1 MDEAHGPPFDA
12 PVASNA
18 ARDRVQELDTLRRL
32 ARSLA
37 DALQERD
44 VLERAVTVLAG
55 PGPFACAEALLRAS
69 EEAGFVRASAA
80 GRTAGSACER
90 PSSADLHAL
99 ADAAVAGGV
108 PCALA
113 GWTVVPLGDR
123 ALIAVAGGGEAS
135 EAFLGAA
142 QDLILAALKRARLH
156 RRLAER
162 EMQRSRL
169 LQAVLT
175 AQEEERGRISRDLHD
190 QIGQALTALVLGL
203 DKHLDGPRKRGED
216 AAGSGSDGAVAD
228 AAGGGS
234 VDDLVDL
241 HRLKEL
247 ALTTLGD
254 VRRIALD
261 LRPSVLDELGLEA
274 AIRRHAREV
283 RDRFGI
289 DVSVLVRL
297 PRRLSRQEETVLYR
311 VAQESLTN
319 VVRHAKARTASVVVT
334 MADGYVQMVVEDDG
348 EGFDP
353 AALVPAEQ
361 VGLVGMRQRLEF
373 LGGSLRV
380 ESAPGRGT
388 TVHGRVPVG

>member
-1 MDEAHGPPFDA
+1 MEEAHGPPYDA
-12 PVASNA
+12 PVASDA

-44 VLERAVTVLAG
+44 LLERAVAVLAG

-69 EEAGFVRASAA
+69 EGSGFVRASAA
-80 GRTAGSACER
+80 GRTAGSSCER
-90 PSSADLHAL
+90 PSSADLRAL

-142 QDLILAALKRARLH
+142 QDLILASLKRARLH

-203 DKHLDGPRKRGED
+203 DKHLDGPRTRGED
-216 AAGSGSDGAVAD
+216 AAGSAGAVT
-228 AAGGGS
+228 AATGGES
-234 VDDLVDL
+234 ADDLVDL
-241 HRLKEL
+241 RRLKEL